1 MGKRKEVEGRA
12 PLLHSDPSQDLHCAK
27 VVHSRLSVRAPFRA
41 QLRAPLR
48 LCTVQICSPCVL
60 VVRPCR
66 RQQQSVRKQRRGTQP
81 LSEKGAEPNHGGV
94 PRPVSRSAVYPLD
107 HMRDMSEHARAS
119 SIGARGTVWFRHSAR
134 DLDPPP
140 SMSRLPIY
148 PLCRQA
154 PGKVRS
160 DEPHHPQG
168 AWRLLGRQSAIAA
181 RSSLSP
187 PAAAS

>member
-1 MGKRKEVEGRA
+1 MEGRT
-12 PLLHSDPSQDLHCAK
+12 PLLLSKPLAGFALCKGRPPLLRVRIPS
-27 VVHSRLSVRAPFRA
+27 RA
-41 QLRAPLR
+41 QLQASR
-48 LCTVQICSPCVL
+48 LCTVQNCSLCVL
-60 VVRPCR
+60 IMPPCR

-107 HMRDMSEHARAS
+107 HMRDVSEHARAS
-119 SIGARGTVWFRHSAR
+119 SIGARGTVWLRYSAR

-148 PLCRQA
+148 LLCRQA

-168 AWRLLGRQSAIAA
+168 AWCLLGRQSAIDA
-181 RSSLSP
+181 RSSPSP